1 MYDDLKGKIAL
12 VTGSGKRTGMGFAIA
27 DRLAAQGC
35 SVVIADLGRADA
47 ENAVATGTDES
58 MRKIAGELKSA
69 HGVETMAVGVDIT
82 RTDSVNA
89 MAEEVKRR
97 FGALDVLCNNAGAA
111 FGVPSAVHSYD
122 ESQWLKTIDVN
133 LHGTF
138 RVSKALLPLMMG
150 RPASIVNT
158 ASRAGKVPTIFNGA
172 YAVAKAGV
180 IMLTKVMAKE
190 LGGMGIRVNAI
201 CPAQIQTDLLTWQ
214 LELEASVLG
223 GTVEDRKKEMC
234 AAIPLGRIG
243 TIEEIADMVVFLAS
257 AQSRYITGQALNV
270 CGGQVM
276 EL

>member
-1 MYDDLKGKIAL
+1 MYDDLRGKIAL

-27 DRLAAQGC
+27 NRLAANGC
-35 SVVIADLGRADA
+35 AVIVADLGRSDA

-58 MRKIAGELKSA
+58 MKRIADELKSA

-82 RTDSVNA
+82 KTDSVAA
-89 MAEEVKRR
+89 MAEAVKKR
-97 FGALDVLCNNAGAA
+97 FGALDILCNNAGAA
-111 FGVPSAVHSYD
+111 FGVPSAVHTYD
-122 ESQWLKTIDVN
+122 EAQWLKTVDVN

-138 RVSKALLPLMMG
+138 RVSKALLPLMTG
-150 RPASIVNT
+150 HAASIINT

-180 IMLTKVMAKE
+180 IILTKVMAKE

-201 CPAQIQTDLLTWQ
+201 CPAQIQTDLLSWQ
-214 LELEASVLG
+214 LDLEASVLG
-223 GTVEDRKKEMC
+223 ETVEDRKKEMC

-257 AQSRYITGQALNV
+257 DQSRYITGQALNV